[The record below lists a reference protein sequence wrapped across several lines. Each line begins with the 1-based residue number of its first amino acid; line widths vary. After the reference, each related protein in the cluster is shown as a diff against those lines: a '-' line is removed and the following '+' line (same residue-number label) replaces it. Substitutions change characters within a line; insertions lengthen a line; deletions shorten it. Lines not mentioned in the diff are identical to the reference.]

1 MDPSVL
7 GSVRLGSGRRL
18 TGLGLSPEQVALD
31 QRRRILAGAA
41 RAFARHGYGRATVRM
56 MIESA
61 GVSRRT
67 FYELFDGKAHAYL
80 DAHDDALALLTA
92 PVCAA
97 DGGDEWAERVARAI
111 SAALSYAT
119 FFPERTSLLLADG
132 FVAGPWVAHVED
144 ALLAR
149 FAPALRLGRAF
160 APAPR
165 PPSLEAAILGGI
177 AGVVARRLADGRSSD
192 LPAEAPGLAE
202 FSLLPYVGPETA
214 RVAVGRVLPQATG
227 RTGLPPLHSA

>member
-7 GSVRLGSGRRL
+7 GSVRLGSSRRL

-31 QRRRILAGAA
+31 QRRRILTGAA
-41 RAFARHGYGRATVRM
+41 QAFARHGYARATVRM

-92 PVCAA
+92 RVCAA

-119 FFPERTSLLLADG
+119 FSPERTSLLLADG

-160 APAPR
+160 ASARPA
-165 PPSLEAAILGGI
+165 SLETAILGGI
-177 AGVVARRLADGRSSD
+177 VGVVARRLAAGRSSD
-192 LPAEAPGLAE
+192 LPAEALGLAE
-202 FSLLPYVGPETA
+202 FALIPYVGPEAA
-214 RVAVGRVLPQATG
+214 RIAVRRVLPQTVG
-227 RTGLPPLHSA
+227 RTGPPSLHSA